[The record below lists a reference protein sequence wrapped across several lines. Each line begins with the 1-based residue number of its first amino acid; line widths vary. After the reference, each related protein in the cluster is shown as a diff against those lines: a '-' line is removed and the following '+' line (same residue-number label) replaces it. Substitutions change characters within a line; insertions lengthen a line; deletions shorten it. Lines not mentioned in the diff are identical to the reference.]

1 MNDYTAW
8 IWLNNSHS
16 SSVAKAD
23 NDFSRSVRGGQLHER
38 HGNFT
43 FYLIDLSL
51 LWVFLKRWSHERYD
65 RLRRVATSCRNL
77 NAKKSYKLYF
87 WSHCEDPFYD

>member
-1 MNDYTAW
+1 MRLNPAIRMPILETFTGRAYLSFKKASVVAFSSLNSPPNNGDTMNDYTAW

-38 HGNFT
+38 H
-43 FYLIDLSL
+43 
-51 LWVFLKRWSHERYD
+51 
-65 RLRRVATSCRNL
+65 
-77 NAKKSYKLYF
+77 
-87 WSHCEDPFYD
+87 